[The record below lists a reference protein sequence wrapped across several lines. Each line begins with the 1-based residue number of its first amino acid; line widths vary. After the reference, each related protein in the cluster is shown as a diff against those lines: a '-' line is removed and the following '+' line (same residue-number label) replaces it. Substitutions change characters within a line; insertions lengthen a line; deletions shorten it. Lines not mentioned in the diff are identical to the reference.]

1 MPVTALYPCRRD
13 LRGLIRYVENPEK
26 TEDGLLVTAIG
37 CSAGNAAA
45 DMLRTRKAF
54 HKRKGIL
61 AYHLI
66 QSFEEG
72 SVTEIAAHQLGVVFA
87 QEYLG
92 AYESV
97 VATHVD
103 HRCCHNHIV
112 FNAVSDL
119 DGKVFHDS
127 FSLEGIRKI
136 RAASDRIAAEAGIR
150 ERENRVSRQQGRK
163 SFAEGKLHAQ
173 GQLTSWELFRRDAE
187 EVQAMSEGPEDFY
200 RMMQARG
207 YVGAEDGR
215 GFLSFRPEG
224 QDRAF
229 ILQRDGIPMTK
240 AMLEERIEWLKDQPD
255 RAETE
260 RFGLPVR
267 YQDLTS
273 IQTLYRAWI
282 SVLEQIGA
290 GKKPDGPMQVA
301 YPKLK
306 KLPALRKQAEY
317 LEKNGIHTAS
327 DMSRRITRVSETMQQ
342 AVDERAE
349 LWKERESRSAMDRA
363 LQTMDRLR
371 SAEEQYR
378 DGAAWCREEHRRYQK
393 AEQKLEGL
401 DPDTVREERD
411 RLRSQIALANR
422 RVRTMQNELLLCRR
436 IRDEGK
442 ELLREYRETDQRM
455 SRFREQ
461 ERLRRRSR
469 ELDR

>member
-1 MPVTALYPCRRD
+1 MPVTTLYPCRKN

-26 TEDGLLVTAIG
+26 TEDGMLVTAIG

-54 HKRKGIL
+54 HKRNGIL

-66 QSFEEG
+66 QSFQEG

-112 FNAVSDL
+112 FSAVSDL

-127 FSLEGIRKI
+127 YTLEGIRKL
-136 RAASDRIAAEAGIR
+136 RAASDRLAVEAGIR
-150 ERENRVSRQQGRK
+150 EQENRVSPKRGRK
-163 SFAEGKLHAQ
+163 SFAEGKLHAL

-187 EVQAMSEGPEDFY
+187 EVQAMSEGTEDFF
-200 RMMQARG
+200 RMMRARG
-207 YVGAEDGR
+207 YEAAEDER
-215 GFLSFRPEG
+215 GFLTFRPEG
-224 QDRAF
+224 RSRAF
-229 ILQRDGIPMTK
+229 FLQQEGKPMTA
-240 AMLEERIEWLKDQPD
+240 AMLEERIERLKDQPE

-273 IQTLYRAWI
+273 IQTLYRSWI
-282 SVLEQIGA
+282 GVLEQIGS

-301 YPKLK
+301 YPELK
-306 KLPALRKQAEY
+306 RLPALRKQAEY
-317 LEKNGIHTAS
+317 LERNGIHTAP
-327 DMSRRITRVSETMQQ
+327 DMSRRISRVSETLQK
-342 AVDERAE
+342 AVDDRSG
-349 LWKERESRSAMDRA
+349 LWKERESRSALDRA

-371 SAEEQYR
+371 GAEEQYR
-378 DGAAWCREEHRRYQK
+378 SGAAWCREEHRRYQS

-401 DPDTVREERD
+401 NPETVREERD
-411 RLRSQIALANR
+411 RLRSRIASANCL
-422 RVRTMQNELLLCRR
+422 VRTLQNELLLCRR
-436 IRDEGK
+436 IRDEGR

-455 SRFREQ
+455 SRFLEQ
-461 ERLRRRSR
+461 ERRRRRSR
-469 ELDR
+469 EMDR